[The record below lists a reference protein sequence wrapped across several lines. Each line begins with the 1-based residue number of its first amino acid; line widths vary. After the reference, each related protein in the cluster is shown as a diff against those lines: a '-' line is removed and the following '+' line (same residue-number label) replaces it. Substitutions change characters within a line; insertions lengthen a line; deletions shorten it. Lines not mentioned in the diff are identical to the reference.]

1 MGLRERFPK
10 TSWTLLAKAREPG
23 GCQARDDFAQMYY
36 APALAFLRVRLRND
50 DLAQELAQEFFA
62 RLSATGGIF
71 EHADRKHGS
80 FRTYLIR
87 SLQNFVIDYH
97 RSHGRSRS
105 RDTHPDQ
112 WNEGGWD
119 AVSAK
124 DDSLAEASFHRAWV
138 AATLSEALER
148 VREICARKMQS
159 EHLALF
165 EARYLC
171 DSDTV
176 PSWEELGSWHGID
189 QKTARTR
196 ADTVAR
202 HFRLVLRRMLRQ
214 QVAVQRAGR
223 RPGSE
228 LADAAIDKEIEALL
242 RFGS

>member
-1 MGLRERFPK
+1 VGLREGFPK
-10 TSWTLLAKAREPG
+10 TSWTLLAQAREPG
-23 GCQARDDFAQMYY
+23 GFQARDDFARMYY
-36 APALAFLRVRLRND
+36 APALAFLRVKLRDD
-50 DLAQELAQEFFA
+50 DLAQELAQEFFG

-71 EHADRKHGS
+71 EHADREHGA
-80 FRTYLIR
+80 FRTYLMR

-97 RSHGRSRS
+97 RGQGRLGPQ
-105 RDTHPDQ
+105 DTHPDQ

-119 AVSAK
+119 VLSPK
-124 DDSLAEASFHRAWV
+124 DNSPAEGSFHRAWV

-148 VREICARKMQS
+148 VREICARKTQS

-176 PSWEELGSWHGID
+176 PSWEEVGARYGMD

-196 ADTVAR
+196 AETVAR

-214 QVAVQRAGR
+214 QVAVERSGQRAGS
-223 RPGSE
+223 G
-228 LADAAIDKEIEALL
+228 LAETAVDKEIEALL